1 MLIAGVVAVDD
12 FLGLTTVNGEYHSVD
27 EVIWVTRAG
36 GASWLK
42 ETGSSLDADG
52 FIEVSNTLQSIT
64 DQNIFAAGDVA
75 TMVNHPREKAGVFA
89 VRQGQPLA
97 RNLRRSLEN
106 KSLRDHHPQRNWLAL
121 ISTGDKYQRRL
132 HAATLCCR
140 RSALAVE
147 RLH

>member
-1 MLIAGVVAVDD
+1 MAVDD
-12 FLGLTTVNGEYHSVD
+12 SGLTTVNGEYHLVD

-42 ETGSSLDADG
+42 ETGLSLDADG
-52 FIEVSNTLQSIT
+52 FIEVTDTLQTIT

-106 KSLRDHHPQRNWLAL
+106 KRYETIIPSA
-121 ISTGDKYQRRL
+121 TGSR
-132 HAATLCCR
+132 
-140 RSALAVE
+140 
-147 RLH
+147 

>member
-1 MLIAGVVAVDD
+1 M
-12 FLGLTTVNGEYHSVD
+12 
-27 EVIWVTRAG
+27 IWVTGAG

-42 ETGSSLDADG
+42 DTGLSLDADG
-52 FIEVSNTLQSIT
+52 FIEVTDTLQTIT

-106 KSLRDHHPQRNWLAL
+106 KSLRDYYPQRNWLAL
-121 ISTGDKYQRRL
+121 ISTGDKYAVASRGNFFAAGAWLWRWKDFIDRRFM
-132 HAATLCCR
+132 
-140 RSALAVE
+140 E
-147 RLH
+147 KFKNQI